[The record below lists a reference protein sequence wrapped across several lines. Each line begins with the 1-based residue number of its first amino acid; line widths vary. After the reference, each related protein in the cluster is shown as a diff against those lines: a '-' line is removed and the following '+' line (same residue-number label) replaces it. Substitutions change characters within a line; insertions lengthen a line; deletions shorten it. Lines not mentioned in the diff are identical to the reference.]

1 MIALVIAPAAAQR
14 VTLVV
19 LDVDGVLTDAGYYLG
34 DVGGTPA
41 ELLRYDIQDGVG
53 LMLLRQAGIK
63 LAIITGRESESVRLR
78 AAQLN
83 IDALVQDKKG
93 RKVPALRKMI
103 DQFGVTMDEVAFLGD
118 DIPDIG
124 VMRLVGMP
132 VAVGNATKDV
142 LSVAQVHLTKR
153 GGHGAIREFCELLLA
168 ARGDWDAQVAEYVTS
183 RLTEAAS

>member
-1 MIALVIAPAAAQR
+1 VIAPAAAQR
-14 VTLVV
+14 VKLVV

-34 DVGGTPA
+34 DVNGTPA
-41 ELLRYDIQDGVG
+41 EFLRYDIQDGVG

-78 AAQLN
+78 AAQLS

-93 RKVPALRKMI
+93 GKVPALRKMI
-103 DQFGVTMDEVAFLGD
+103 EQLGVTMEEVAFLGD

-124 VMRLVGMP
+124 VLRLVGMP

-142 LSVAQVHLTKR
+142 LAIAQVRLTKA
-153 GGHGAIREFCELLLA
+153 GGHGAIREFCELLLG
-168 ARGDWDAQVAEYVTS
+168 ARGEWDAQVTQYVTS
-183 RLTEAAS
+183 RITERAS